1 MFSLSSLGGASQE
14 AMSVIDTLSGRLKE
28 RFGKREGQLLTQQA
42 LERIAV
48 ATQRGVAA
56 LLLHSELGGRQKR
69 HQPAKGEGL

>member
-1 MFSLSSLGGASQE
+1 
-14 AMSVIDTLSGRLKE
+14 MSVIDTLSGRLKE